1 MPHAD
6 TPLIQLEDVHF
17 GYGERPVL
25 EGVSLQV
32 PKGKVTA
39 LMGASGGGKTTV
51 LRLIGGQYRHRP
63 RCAVPSPS
71 PNGHVVSVWRAV
83 HRHECV

>member
-1 MPHAD
+1 MQHVD

-39 LMGASGGGKTTV
+39 LMGASGRQNHGVAPDWRTV
-51 LRLIGGQYRHRP
+51 P
-63 RCAVPSPS
+63 RQQRAS
-71 PNGHVVSVWRAV
+71 VV
-83 HRHECV
+83 